1 MHSISR
7 LFASSSPSSLRRG
20 QPAQAAPGS
29 VTLDLRAG
37 LAELLVLIRNNNLKA
52 LAQFHALHPAI
63 QQSDREA
70 ALAMANAI
78 ETLNFSEAEKLVL
91 DQLKREENK

>member
-1 MHSISR
+1 MAEVIEAAR
-7 LFASSSPSSLRRG
+7 TLPSPLRRN
-20 QPAQAAPGS
+20 QPAAAAPGS
-29 VTLDLRAG
+29 VPLDLHAG
-37 LAELLVLIRNNNLKA
+37 LAELLVMIRNNNLKA

-70 ALAMANAI
+70 ALAMAHAI
-78 ETLNFSEAEKLVL
+78 ETLNFAEAEKLVL

>member
-1 MHSISR
+1 M
-7 LFASSSPSSLRRG
+7 
-20 QPAQAAPGS
+20 
-29 VTLDLRAG
+29 
-37 LAELLVLIRNNNLKA
+37 IRNNNLKA
-52 LAQFHALHPAI
+52 LAHFHALHPAL